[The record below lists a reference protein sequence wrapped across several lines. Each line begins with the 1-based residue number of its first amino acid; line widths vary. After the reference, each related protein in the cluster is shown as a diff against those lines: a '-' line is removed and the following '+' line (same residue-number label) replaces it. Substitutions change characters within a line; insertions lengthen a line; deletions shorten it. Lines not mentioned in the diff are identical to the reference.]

1 MVSIA
6 VLKEQASGETRV
18 AATAETVRKFISL
31 GATVAV
37 EAGAG
42 LGASIADADFAA
54 AGARIGTAAD
64 ILGGADIILG
74 VQGAE
79 PAVLKAAKPGAW
91 LVAALDPFGQ
101 RARVDA
107 YAKAGVEALA
117 MEFMPRIT
125 RAQSMDILSSQS
137 NLAGYKAVI
146 DAAAAYGRAF
156 PMMMTAAGT
165 ISAARV
171 FVMGVGVAGLQAI
184 ATARRLGAQ
193 VSATDVRSATREQI
207 ESLGAKAIFV
217 DSVEGIEGEGAGGY
231 ATEMS
236 DAYKAAQA
244 ELVSAH
250 IAKQDIVIT
259 TALIPGRAAPR
270 LVSQAQIASMK
281 PGSVIFDLAV
291 AQGGN
296 VEGSVADKIVESHGV
311 KIIGHA
317 NTPAHLAADASAL
330 FARNL
335 YNFLAAFWDKEA
347 GRPVLPDDDEIT
359 LAIRLTKG
367 GAIVNER
374 LLGTS

>member
-1 MVSIA
+1 MIKIA
-6 VLKEQASGETRV
+6 VLKETAIGETRV
-18 AATAETVRKFISL
+18 AASAETVKKLI
-31 GATVAV
+31 A
-37 EAGAG
+37 
-42 LGASIADADFAA
+42 LGASVSVETGAGSGASFADADYAA
-54 AGARIGTAAD
+54 AGASVGTLAATIKDAD
-64 ILGGADIILG
+64 IVLG
-74 VQGAE
+74 VQGPDPKA
-79 PAVLKAAKPGAW
+79 LKGAKAGAW
-91 LVAALDPFGQ
+91 IVAGLDPFGQ
-101 RARVDA
+101 RSRIDE
-107 YAKAGVEALA
+107 YAKLGVEALA

-137 NLAGYKAVI
+137 NLSGYKAVI
-146 DAAAAYGRAF
+146 ESANVYSRAF

-165 ISAARV
+165 VSAAKA

-193 VSATDVRSATREQI
+193 VSATDVRSATKEQI

-217 DSVEGIEGEGAGGY
+217 ENVAGIEGEGAGGY

-236 DAYKAAQA
+236 DEYKAAQA

-270 LVSQAQIASMK
+270 LISDAQIATMK

-296 VEGSVADKIVESHGV
+296 VEGSVPDQIVVKHGV
-311 KIIGHA
+311 KIMGYS

-330 FARNL
+330 YARNL
-335 YNFLAAFWDKEA
+335 FNFLNAFWDKDA
-347 GRPVLPDDDEIT
+347 GKPVLDEEIGD
-359 LAIRLTKG
+359 AIRLTQG
-367 GAIVNER
+367 GKVVNER
-374 LLGTS
+374 LLG